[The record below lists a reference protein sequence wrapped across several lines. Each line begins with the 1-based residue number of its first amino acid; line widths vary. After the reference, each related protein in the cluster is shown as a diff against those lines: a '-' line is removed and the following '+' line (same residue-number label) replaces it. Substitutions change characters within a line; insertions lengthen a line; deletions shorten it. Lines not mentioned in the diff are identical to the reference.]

1 MSNTKRSKKPAIIVG
16 ALAIYM
22 IIMTI
27 VNRETLTIHHGYLRY
42 FGSLALE
49 VVLLVVL
56 FIVLTKR
63 EKLRAGRKKDLEDSS
78 DKS

>member
-22 IIMTI
+22 IIMAI
-27 VNRETLTIHHGYLRY
+27 VNRETLTIHHDYLRY